1 MEYIVNVSWDSE
13 AGVWYAT
20 SDDIPGLVM
29 ESESYDALLARVKLA
44 APELLELNCPGF
56 PPGSISFVSERR
68 EMAVL

>member
-1 MEYIVNVSWDSE
+1 MEYIVNITWDSD
-13 AGVWYAT
+13 ANVWYAT
-20 SDDIPGLVM
+20 SDNIPCLIM

-56 PPGSISFVSERR
+56 PLGPISFVSERR